1 MLREKEGIS
10 VEACVPETVK
20 GFGLPKK
27 VSKQSRGN
35 YVANTQTSSSS
46 QVLLRKCC
54 GPSHVIDSLTFSCV
68 EHDIPWQLYP
78 IESNDIISSSHQ
90 HANYKQTWDSGKNM
104 TC

>member
-1 MLREKEGIS
+1 MFREKEGIS
-10 VEACVPETVK
+10 VEACVPEAVK

-27 VSKQSRGN
+27 VSKQSWGDT
-35 YVANTQTSSSS
+35 YTTSSSSS

-54 GPSHVIDSLTFSCV
+54 GPSHVIDSLTFTCV

-90 HANYKQTWDSGKNM
+90 HSNNKQSWDSGKN
-104 TC
+104 T